1 MVETRHPSEWLEGWP
16 VKEPE
21 FPLNG
26 GWMMDHLFWALWY
39 NGCDEQVEKLA
50 DMMRDASGQVT
61 RSDTSFDDDGVELLW
76 MMLVQYFGDYGTSP
90 RSGWVSDTSGAA
102 EFLDAHIERTW
113 GRCDNG

>member
-1 MVETRHPSEWLEGWP
+1 MVETRHPSEWLDGWP
-16 VKEPE
+16 EEEPE

-76 MMLVQYFGDYGTSP
+76 MMLVSRMYFQT
-90 RSGWVSDTSGAA
+90 RSGMSKKLIVG
-102 EFLDAHIERTW
+102 ELLMYFRIQQ
-113 GRCDNG
+113 